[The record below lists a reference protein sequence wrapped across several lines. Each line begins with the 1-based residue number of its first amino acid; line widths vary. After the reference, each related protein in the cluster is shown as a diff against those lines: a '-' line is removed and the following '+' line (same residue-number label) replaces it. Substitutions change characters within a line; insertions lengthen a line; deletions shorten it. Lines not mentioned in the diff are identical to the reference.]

1 MKDEPRSPTR
11 HKLEHTVPTVI
22 HHPEEDMPL
31 LARWLER
38 AMENRTRFWGL
49 LGGLAVVVIGLA
61 VLVNGLE
68 LGRTTS
74 DEAWTK
80 LERAKTPS
88 ERVELAQDYPNT
100 QAERWA
106 LLQAATEYYN
116 QGFTDLPANRDVALP
131 VLKKALNLF
140 DRVVRESPPDAP
152 QTRVAALGLAQTLEA
167 RNEID
172 KAITQYKR
180 VAATWKGSDEARQA
194 EAKIQALSKPENLA
208 FYKELYAC
216 KPPEVTLPPGGRSG
230 LPLPPDH
237 PSIGGPSMLPPPVIV
252 PPPPSPEPKAK
263 PKPEA
268 DPPLGAMPDDILAPA
283 PKPEASA
290 PKPEPALSTPEPEAP
305 APKTE
310 AAKKAEDHGTDFP
323 DDILAPEPKPGAP
336 KR

>member
-11 HKLEHTVPTVI
+11 HKLEHAVPTVI
-22 HHPEEDMPL
+22 HHPEEDLPL
-31 LARWLER
+31 LVRWLER

-49 LGGLAVVVIGLA
+49 LASLAVVVIGLA

-80 LERAKTPS
+80 LEQAKTPS

-100 QAERWA
+100 PAERWA

-116 QGFTDLPANRDVALP
+116 QGFAELPANRDVALP
-131 VLKKALNLF
+131 VLKKALDLF
-140 DRVVRESPPDAP
+140 ARVARESPPDAP

-180 VAATWKGSDEARQA
+180 VAETWKGSDGARQA

-208 FYKELYAC
+208 FYKELYAY
-216 KPPEVTLPPGGRSG
+216 KPPEATLPPGGRSSI
-230 LPLPPDH
+230 PSPPDH
-237 PSIGGPSMLPPPVIV
+237 PPIGGPSMLPPPVIV
-252 PPPPSPEPKAK
+252 PPPPSPESKAK
-263 PKPEA
+263 PKP
-268 DPPLGAMPDDILAPA
+268 GATLPSGEMPDDILAPA
-283 PKPEASA
+283 PKA
-290 PKPEPALSTPEPEAP
+290 
-305 APKTE
+305 E
-310 AAKKAEDHGTDFP
+310 AAKKTEDHGTDLP